1 MTTGE
6 RIKQRRTE
14 LGLTQLELAQRL
26 GNKSRASVCTVEKD
40 KEDLTTTRIQ
50 QYAKALE
57 CTPGYLMGWE
67 DIQGNKTPHGQLLDA
82 YVNKE
87 KTAKAIAL
95 YEQYE
100 NLPPDKKT
108 QFETFLKF
116 LQSDSDL
123 PHLH

>member
-6 RIKQRRTE
+6 RIKQRRIE

-57 CTPGYLMGWE
+57 CSPAYLMGWE
-67 DIQGNKTPHGQLLDA
+67 DINGNKTPHGQLVNA
-82 YVNKE
+82 YLNKE
-87 KTAKAIAL
+87 RQEKANAL
-95 YEQYE
+95 YDQYE
-100 NLPPDKKT
+100 KLPPEKQA
-108 QFETFLKF
+108 QFDNFLKF
-116 LQSDSDL
+116 LQSDSGL
-123 PHLH
+123 PRLH